1 MFLIFVCQS
10 KKKFNVNSQIKKIKK
25 PNFSLRKGVGKIG
38 KKWHHQP
45 HAVGGT
51 IVYFK
56 QFQELFL
63 PTTINRLAIALLK
76 AARN

>member
-38 KKWHHQP
+38 KNDITNLMLWEAQSS
-45 HAVGGT
+45 
-51 IVYFK
+51 ILSSFK
-56 QFQELFL
+56 NCSYPQL
-63 PTTINRLAIALLK
+63 
-76 AARN
+76 